1 MVEGKPPVKWEAMWD
16 EVSEF
21 VETAPEPWFLWVL
34 LIDTHHPYYAPREYQ
49 KWDQPGIRST
59 YAYNYVMRRYR
70 RMVGERRQSI
80 VNAYDNTM
88 RYADEFV
95 KRLWEKLE
103 AEGHGDQPFIFHSD
117 HGDEFGEHAN
127 YGHRPLMYDSV
138 TRVPLTMWNVG
149 ETGRVEGPNTL
160 LDLGNTVLD
169 LADSDVR
176 MGTGASLLGDERIDR
191 DAVTVQNLLGD
202 IGRTAAA
209 VSKDWKVLFHPEGDW
224 GAKEFEEDS
233 WEAYRVAGDSLE
245 KKDRWGD
252 HPEWLEERLRDQ
264 LATEP
269 GKVTEGDAEMS
280 GEVQERL
287 SELGYLE

>member
-1 MVEGKPPVKWEAMWD
+1 
-16 EVSEF
+16 
-21 VETAPEPWFLWVL
+21 
-34 LIDTHHPYYAPREYQ
+34 
-49 KWDQPGIRST
+49 
-59 YAYNYVMRRYR
+59 
-70 RMVGERRQSI
+70 
-80 VNAYDNTM
+80 
-88 RYADEFV
+88 
-95 KRLWEKLE
+95 
-103 AEGHGDQPFIFHSD
+103 
-117 HGDEFGEHAN
+117 
-127 YGHRPLMYDSV
+127 MYDSV

-169 LADSDVR
+169 LAESDIR

-202 IGRTAAA
+202 IGRTAAT
-209 VSKDWKVLFHPEGDW
+209 VSEDWKVLFHPEGDW

-233 WEAYRVAGDSLE
+233 WEAYRVADDSLE

-252 HPEWLEERLRDQ
+252 HPRWLEERLRDQ

-269 GKVTEGDAEMS
+269 GKVIEGDAEMS